1 MLGFLYLL
9 ILKALETLVRRVTCM
24 VFSLAKRRIRSSR
37 RTLEETLKKDLIVNC
52 IFENLV
58 FNKSN
63 GIV

>member
-1 MLGFLYLL
+1 
-9 ILKALETLVRRVTCM
+9 M